1 MTKTVPILGTLVLL
15 GAIVQVVFGFQVAA
29 HSEILRLPHITLGLI
44 GFILVIA
51 LAAIA
56 FRTKTSTLYSKI
68 AISILAIVVL
78 LQVALGFLLLNGTK
92 GMLAYHETNGLL
104 IITVSLVMGGIT
116 SMTARKH
123 RTQLT

>member
-1 MTKTVPILGTLVLL
+1 MAKPVPILGTLVLL

-29 HSEILRLPHITLGLI
+29 NSEILRLPHITFGLI

-92 GMLAYHETNGLL
+92 GILTYHETNGFL
-104 IITVSLVMGGIT
+104 IIAVSLVMGGIT
-116 SMTARKH
+116 SMAARKH
-123 RTQLT
+123 

>member
-1 MTKTVPILGTLVLL
+1 MTKIVPILGTLVLL

-29 HSEILRLPHITLGLI
+29 HSEILRLPHITFGLI